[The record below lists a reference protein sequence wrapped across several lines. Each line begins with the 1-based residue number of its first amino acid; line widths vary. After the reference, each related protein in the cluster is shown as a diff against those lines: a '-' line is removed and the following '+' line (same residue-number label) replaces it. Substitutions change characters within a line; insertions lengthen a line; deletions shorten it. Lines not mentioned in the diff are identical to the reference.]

1 MKDNKN
7 INNKKKLKLG
17 IQLLRI
23 FFSFHILVF
32 HCINHEKYKS
42 KYIQFI
48 INKVDIDL
56 CTFFI
61 ISFYLS
67 YNLFTSKNIIK
78 IKHRF
83 KRLLIPYIVWPII
96 FFITCINK
104 ISIDKIKYLFY
115 QLLIGNGIHSVF
127 WFQFNIIFISLIFS
141 IIIFLSKKR
150 FFFYLFLIGIICYLF
165 VIYSNNTNFFS
176 KFNYIVVFPL
186 RPIASSFIYSLMGF
200 FLFLIKIEKLKLKKY
215 KIKTI
220 FICLLFLS
228 LYPYYKRK
236 FENDSYFLM
245 IINSLGSISLLIPF
259 LIVPFEKLN
268 NSLLIRVFTILA
280 TYSGGIYYLH
290 TKVQYYLD
298 SLSEKMKSRTILVC
312 IINYILC
319 NCICLIG
326 LKLFRNSN
334 IIYLFI

>member
-1 MKDNKN
+1 MLFKPFN
-7 INNKKKLKLG
+7 
-17 IQLLRI
+17 
-23 FFSFHILVF
+23 F
-32 HCINHEKYKS
+32 C
-42 KYIQFI
+42 
-48 INKVDIDL
+48 L
-56 CTFFI
+56 CNFGVICWRSTFT
-61 ISFYLS
+61 SPS
-67 YNLFTSKNIIK
+67 YNAD
-78 IKHRF
+78 
-83 KRLLIPYIVWPII
+83 
-96 FFITCINK
+96 FITCINK

-141 IIIFLSKKR
+141 IIIFLSKKS

-236 FENDSYFLM
+236 FENDSYFL
-245 IINSLGSISLLIPF
+245 IILLLIEF
-259 LIVPFEKLN
+259 NEN
-268 NSLLIRVFTILA
+268 N
-280 TYSGGIYYLH
+280 
-290 TKVQYYLD
+290 
-298 SLSEKMKSRTILVC
+298 
-312 IINYILC
+312 
-319 NCICLIG
+319 
-326 LKLFRNSN
+326 
-334 IIYLFI
+334 